1 MVSGML
7 APDSEFSRAVYK
19 EIRPVIP
26 RIHWPVEALRA
37 TFTPT
42 VDGLALTAEF
52 EGLPAAYA
60 ALAAQVVVR
69 AKVDLV
75 LVSPVAVLA
84 SAVVYAKR
92 WRDACLYG
100 LLPALFAIPMMA
112 ALGGAAMKA
121 AMLVFAVIAVLLAVT
136 HARLM
141 QRRGDL
147 LRGRFIAEIPTPGLR
162 IKVPQGT
169 PIHHQQG

>member
-1 MVSGML
+1 MVSGLL

-42 VDGLALTAEF
+42 ADGLALAAEF
-52 EGLPAAYA
+52 GGLPAAYA
-60 ALAAQVVVR
+60 ALAAQVVLR

-75 LVSPVAVLA
+75 LVSPAA
-84 SAVVYAKR
+84 FAAARVVHAKR
-92 WRDACLYG
+92 WRDTCLYAV
-100 LLPALFAIPMMA
+100 LPALFAIPMMA
-112 ALGGAAMKA
+112 ALGVGAMKT
-121 AMLVFAVIAVLLAVT
+121 AMLVFAVVAVLLAAT
-136 HARLM
+136 HVRLM
-141 QRRGDL
+141 QRRGEL
-147 LRGRFIAEIPTPGLR
+147 LRARFIAEIPTPGLR

-169 PIHHQQG
+169 SIHHQG